1 MKILLQG
8 FFLLL
13 ATTLWAQL
21 PDPPAA
27 LDYLK
32 TVERE
37 FQQAQEQI
45 ASQTRGET
53 AQINQVRRD
62 IWGFNNCDLWITDRQ
77 TYYTYNEEGQVAETI
92 SFIENGSIWVQNTR
106 ITNIYSE
113 GFLVETTQDTW
124 TGDFWLPATRT
135 LYAFNEGRLSNYV
148 NEVYVGSEWI
158 GFIKSEFFYDV
169 NQRHQETLISLGD
182 PVGWVFWLRTEN
194 LLFNEFGQPE
204 ESLTEEYATE
214 FDLWEPL
221 QYANTQYDA
230 SGNKSY
236 QLSLDWTGLD
246 WQNSLET
253 TFAYDFENRETL
265 RLINSWSDLAE
276 AFVPYRQYL
285 SEYYPAEN
293 IDRFITMDAMTGDT
307 GWVYVE
313 QEVYLYQIVNNLEE
327 IVATETKGTL
337 TPNPATDFMQL
348 TFESA
353 SKDAGQLLIY
363 DNLGRL
369 VSQQASQWTAGEN
382 QLEIQVQILG
392 KGSYYLLLQ
401 GQQGRILTKS
411 FQVH

>member
-13 ATTLWAQL
+13 ATTLCAQL

-148 NEVYVGSEWI
+148 NE
-158 GFIKSEFFYDV
+158 
-169 NQRHQETLISLGD
+169 
-182 PVGWVFWLRTEN
+182 
-194 LLFNEFGQPE
+194 
-204 ESLTEEYATE
+204 
-214 FDLWEPL
+214 
-221 QYANTQYDA
+221 
-230 SGNKSY
+230 
-236 QLSLDWTGLD
+236 
-246 WQNSLET
+246 
-253 TFAYDFENRETL
+253 
-265 RLINSWSDLAE
+265 
-276 AFVPYRQYL
+276 
-285 SEYYPAEN
+285 
-293 IDRFITMDAMTGDT
+293 
-307 GWVYVE
+307 
-313 QEVYLYQIVNNLEE
+313 
-327 IVATETKGTL
+327 
-337 TPNPATDFMQL
+337 
-348 TFESA
+348 
-353 SKDAGQLLIY
+353 
-363 DNLGRL
+363 
-369 VSQQASQWTAGEN
+369 
-382 QLEIQVQILG
+382 
-392 KGSYYLLLQ
+392 
-401 GQQGRILTKS
+401 
-411 FQVH
+411 